1 MGYQQKT
8 SGPLRVY
15 DTASPTTISSMIGRN
30 GAAEGKLPGSFVMM
44 LPVGNA
50 ASTVSK
56 VMTDS
61 LGVVLALS
69 AVVRVAGVLVAVE
82 TLAADAAPTHV
93 ASSAS
98 RTRASLAER
107 AMPGERQRRAARS
120 SSKRHMSSGSFN
132 VDIKRPELEKASAQ
146 TSEEE
151 QTTTDGANRKKNSR
165 AFQRNERKGRSS
177 EIK

>member
-15 DTASPTTISSMIGRN
+15 DTASPTTISLMIGKN
-30 GAAEGKLPGSFVMM
+30 GAGEGKLPGSFVMM
-44 LPVGNA
+44 LPVGKA

-56 VMTDS
+56 VMADS

-69 AVVRVAGVLVAVE
+69 AVMRVAVE

-98 RTRASLAER
+98 KTRASLAER

-120 SSKRHMSSGSFN
+120 SSKRHTSSGSFK
-132 VDIKRPELEKASAQ
+132 VDIKRPELEKAS
-146 TSEEE
+146 S
-151 QTTTDGANRKKNSR
+151 KN
-165 AFQRNERKGRSS
+165 E
-177 EIK
+177 